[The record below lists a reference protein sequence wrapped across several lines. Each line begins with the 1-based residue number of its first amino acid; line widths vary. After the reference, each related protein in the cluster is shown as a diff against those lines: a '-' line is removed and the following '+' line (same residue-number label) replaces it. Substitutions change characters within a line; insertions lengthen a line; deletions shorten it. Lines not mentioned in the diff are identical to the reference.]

1 MGVLPVDDPCPW
13 PVSSDAPSSLWQKS
27 TDAPK
32 EHRLKPVPPCVI
44 KRLRSTVA
52 RTSVCV
58 GFLPQ
63 AASQIVSLS
72 AAARFLPRNL
82 RGLLF
87 RRLLGG
93 GILRNRAARV
103 SKRTRTGIKEDMKN
117 KRSSEW

>member
-58 GFLPQ
+58 GFLPK
-63 AASQIVSLS
+63 
-72 AAARFLPRNL
+72 AARCACRQFPQKTDSSKSSDDQSRAGDRDSVLEKRDGEVLP
-82 RGLLF
+82 
-87 RRLLGG
+87 
-93 GILRNRAARV
+93 AV
-103 SKRTRTGIKEDMKN
+103 
-117 KRSSEW
+117 RSYQTDP